1 MASQVATR
9 SKSNELPLY
18 FEKYY
23 DSKLDLILSE
33 IQKIK
38 QDIDKLDS
46 RVDKLDSRIDRQE
59 SKTDTWFRWIIGMMF
74 TVLLTNIGILFKLA
88 WK

>member
-1 MASQVATR
+1 MASQVATK

-46 RVDKLDSRIDRQE
+46 RMDRQE